1 MKNGTVRHL
10 QLITV
15 AVLASALA
23 LPLLVVLPRPAHSV
37 DEFVFQAVLEEKL
50 GTSTNGRL
58 TYMAASSLE
67 GNAPGDELV
76 LSFDE
81 SYTRGWEPAVV
92 SIGGTYWIEG
102 SIMTPEVYFG
112 EQYIFYGPPQLYV
125 RQVKTGYLWPDQKTE
140 LRALYLSPLSTLAA
154 PIQLP
159 LLFRS
164 DGLSKKTLA
173 VVVLRC
179 VLVVTTL
186 VWTIRRRSA
195 RPEVVT
201 ALSIYILVA
210 IALSLPILGDLY

>member
-1 MKNGTVRHL
+1 V
-10 QLITV
+10 
-15 AVLASALA
+15 
-23 LPLLVVLPRPAHSV
+23 
-37 DEFVFQAVLEEKL
+37 
-50 GTSTNGRL
+50 
-58 TYMAASSLE
+58 
-67 GNAPGDELV
+67 V